1 MWGTIQKKKIGMH
14 NEDPY
19 TPLNLNAACN
29 LDREVEFEV
38 FKETL
43 GDFRCLTTR

>member
-1 MWGTIQKKKIGMH
+1 MH

-43 GDFRCLTTR
+43 GDLRCLTTR

>member
-43 GDFRCLTTR
+43 GDLRCLTNR